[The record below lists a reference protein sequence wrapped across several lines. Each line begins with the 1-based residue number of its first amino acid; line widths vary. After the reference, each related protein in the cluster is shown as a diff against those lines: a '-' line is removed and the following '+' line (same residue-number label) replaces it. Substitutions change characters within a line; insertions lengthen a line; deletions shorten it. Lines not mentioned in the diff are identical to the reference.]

1 MRVCSLFAGAG
12 GIDLAFEQ
20 AGFTTVWANEFDK
33 DACKT
38 FRRNFPGIPLVEKD
52 IRKVKAD
59 SIPDFDVL
67 VGGFPCQ
74 PFSIVGRQEGFNDD
88 RGNLFF
94 DICRIVDAKSPSV
107 IFLENVANL
116 VQHDNGNTFKVIKS
130 QIEKR
135 HYTLRYIVANACDY
149 GFPQVRNR
157 IYMVCFKDGDIAGR
171 FQFPAKS
178 ALQLR
183 TWDIIDRTKTVD
195 AQWYLD
201 PTSDRYK
208 EIAPAIT
215 DERLIYRLSDM
226 GILSGKNGVVFTLMA
241 GMGNWPNR
249 EPMIKDVKGIRRL
262 TPHECFLLQGFPA
275 SFDLTGI
282 PEKSAYRQAGNSVCV
297 PVVRQIAENI
307 KAALVAAQRKMERA
321 DTESA
326 DTLVGSLRNSQQ
338 LDVCLSMNFYH
349 VPKAQLSADIT
360 KLRFVAIYQS
370 NRFFGGNAGIRYI
383 GRITEIKELPRKEIA
398 EIPKNSDEL
407 YYKFIVNGWKKLDN
421 AIKPARTTM
430 IYVCNHS
437 KLRKGDD

>member
-1 MRVCSLFAGAG
+1 
-12 GIDLAFEQ
+12 
-20 AGFTTVWANEFDK
+20 
-33 DACKT
+33 
-38 FRRNFPGIPLVEKD
+38 
-52 IRKVKAD
+52 
-59 SIPDFDVL
+59 
-67 VGGFPCQ
+67 
-74 PFSIVGRQEGFNDD
+74 
-88 RGNLFF
+88 
-94 DICRIVDAKSPSV
+94 
-107 IFLENVANL
+107 
-116 VQHDNGNTFKVIKS
+116 
-130 QIEKR
+130 
-135 HYTLRYIVANACDY
+135 
-149 GFPQVRNR
+149 
-157 IYMVCFKDGDIAGR
+157 
-171 FQFPAKS
+171 
-178 ALQLR
+178 
-183 TWDIIDRTKTVD
+183 
-195 AQWYLD
+195 
-201 PTSDRYK
+201 
-208 EIAPAIT
+208 
-215 DERLIYRLSDM
+215 M